1 MAIRLI
7 VTFKARP
14 GKAQDFAEAFKPGR
28 AITLEEKGCEQY
40 QLFQALDEPD
50 TLVLLERW
58 TTAEDLDAH
67 MQAMQA
73 RGGSATS
80 QYSAGPPT
88 LERYEVD

>member
-1 MAIRLI
+1 MAIRLV
-7 VTFKARP
+7 VTFKAQP
-14 GKAQDFAEAFKPGR
+14 GKAQDFAAAFAPVM
-28 AITLEEKGCEQY
+28 AITHAEKGCEQY

-73 RGGSATS
+73 RGGSPTG
-80 QYSAGPPT
+80 QFSAGPPA
-88 LERYEVD
+88 LERYEVE